1 MTSTKSPCKMCGEC
15 CHFEIPI
22 TLLDIHRMA
31 KYLDMADKKV
41 FDKYIQDQIGSQSSL
56 FMIRKKK
63 QGA

>member
-1 MTSTKSPCKMCGEC
+1 
-15 CHFEIPI
+15 
-22 TLLDIHRMA
+22 MA